1 MITSA
6 SQALM
11 SQRISIIIPT
21 YQHAST
27 LPRCLDSI
35 FAQSRKPDE
44 IIVVD
49 DGSTDDTQ
57 EVLKSYRDR
66 VQVVIQ
72 ANQGAPTAR
81 NHGFNQ
87 SVGDLVLFCDADV
100 EMRPNMLAD
109 LEQALKTHPD
119 ASYAYSGFE
128 WGWKAF
134 TSFPFDADR
143 LKQMN
148 FIHTSALIRREAFP
162 LFDTSL
168 KRFQDWDLWLTMLE
182 RGSKGIFVNKN
193 LFLVI
198 QEDRPERM
206 SNWLP
211 SLIIRF
217 PWKYIGWMPKRVRKY
232 REAKKII
239 LEKHHLV

>member
-1 MITSA
+1 MNE
-6 SQALM
+6 
-11 SQRISIIIPT
+11 RISIIIPT

-27 LPRCLDSI
+27 LVRCLDSI
-35 FAQSRKPDE
+35 LKQSRKADE

-57 EVLKSYRDR
+57 EVLKRYQAQRGEGT
-66 VQVVIQ
+66 QPITGIIQ
-72 ANQGAPTAR
+72 TNQGAPAAR
-81 NHGFNQ
+81 NNGFQ
-87 SVGDLVLFCDADV
+87 KSTGSLVLFCDADV
-100 EMRPNMLAD
+100 EMRPEMLVE
-109 LEQALKTHPD
+109 LENALTSHPE

-128 WGWKAF
+128 WGWKTF

-148 FIHTSALIRREAFP
+148 FIHTSTLIRREKFP
-162 LFDTSL
+162 MFDTSL

-182 RGSKGIFVNKN
+182 RGSKGIFVEKR

-217 PWKYIGWMPKRVRKY
+217 PWKYIGWMPKRVQKY
-232 REAKKII
+232 HEAKNVI
-239 LEKHHLV
+239 LKKHHLV

>member
-1 MITSA
+1 MNQT
-6 SQALM
+6 
-11 SQRISIIIPT
+11 ISLIIPT

-27 LPRCLDSI
+27 LVRCLDSI
-35 FAQSRKPDE
+35 FAQTRKPDE
-44 IIVVD
+44 VIVVD
-49 DGSTDDTQ
+49 DGSTDNTQ

-66 VQVVIQ
+66 VQVVVQ
-72 ANQGAPTAR
+72 ANQGAPRAR
-81 NHGFNQ
+81 NHGFEK
-87 SVGDLVLFCDADV
+87 SIGSLVMFCDADV
-100 EMRPNMLAD
+100 EMRPEMLAE
-109 LEQALKTHPD
+109 LERALETHSD

-134 TSFPFDADR
+134 TSFPFDAVR

-148 FIHTSALIRREAFP
+148 FIHTSTLIRREKFP
-162 LFDTSL
+162 MFDTSL

-182 RGSKGIFVNKN
+182 HGSKGTFVDKN

-217 PWKYIGWMPKRVRKY
+217 PWKHIGWMPKRVRKY
-232 REAKKII
+232 QEAKKII
-239 LEKHHLV
+239 LEKHHIV

>member
-1 MITSA
+1 
-6 SQALM
+6 M
-11 SQRISIIIPT
+11 SQTISIIIPT

-27 LPRCLDSI
+27 LVRCLDSV
-35 FAQSRKPDE
+35 FAQSRKADE
-44 IIVVD
+44 VIVVD

-57 EVLKSYRDR
+57 EVLKPYLDR
-66 VQVVIQ
+66 IRVMIQ
-72 ANQGAPTAR
+72 SNQGAPAAR
-81 NHGFNQ
+81 NNGFAQ
-87 SVGDLVLFCDADV
+87 SSGSLVLFCDADV
-100 EMRPNMLAD
+100 EMRPDMLLK
-109 LEQALKTHPD
+109 LEQALEAHSD

-134 TSFPFDADR
+134 TSFPFDAAR
-143 LKQMN
+143 LKHMN

-182 RGSKGIFVNKN
+182 RGQKGIFVDKS

-217 PWKYIGWMPKRVRKY
+217 PWKWIGWKPMYVRKY
-232 REAKKII
+232 FEAKQII
-239 LEKHHLV
+239 QKKHHLV